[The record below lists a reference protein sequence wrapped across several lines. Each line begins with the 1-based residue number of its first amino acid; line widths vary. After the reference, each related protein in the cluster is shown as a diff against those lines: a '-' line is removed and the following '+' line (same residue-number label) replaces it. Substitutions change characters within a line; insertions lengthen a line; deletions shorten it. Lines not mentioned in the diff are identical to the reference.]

1 MTLLNWGHC
10 CVGFIVLCNQTRCTW
25 IVLFLIL
32 TVVTRYCKIALDI
45 RARIRDE
52 FFFCFFISVEI
63 RFSLW
68 PRDNRYENRLNVSRE
83 NGMRRKLWT
92 NKKKKPPSLYYTLY
106 ARGTHMYKFFFTVV
120 RENEVDELR
129 WRGAYTR
136 TTYTINPARDF
147 RPSVFGQI
155 VVRRKKSKKHKC

>member
-52 FFFCFFISVEI
+52 FFFFVFYFCRNSFLPLTSGQSLRESVE
-63 RFSLW
+63 
-68 PRDNRYENRLNVSRE
+68 RLAGKRNEKEIV
-83 NGMRRKLWT
+83 
-92 NKKKKPPSLYYTLY
+92 NKQKKKPPSLYYTLY